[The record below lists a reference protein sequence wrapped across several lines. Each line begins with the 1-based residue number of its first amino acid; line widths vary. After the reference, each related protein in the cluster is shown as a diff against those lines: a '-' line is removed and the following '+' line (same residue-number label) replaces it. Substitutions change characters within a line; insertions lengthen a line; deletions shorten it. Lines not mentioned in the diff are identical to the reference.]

1 MSVNIVQEVLSSLI
15 GQTIFILLNL
25 PFCKMVTYKCCKNI
39 YRVTYQM
46 AYNCYKKYML
56 LD

>member
-15 GQTIFILLNL
+15 GQTMFILLNL
-25 PFCKMVTYKCCKNI
+25 PFCKMVTYKCCKNM